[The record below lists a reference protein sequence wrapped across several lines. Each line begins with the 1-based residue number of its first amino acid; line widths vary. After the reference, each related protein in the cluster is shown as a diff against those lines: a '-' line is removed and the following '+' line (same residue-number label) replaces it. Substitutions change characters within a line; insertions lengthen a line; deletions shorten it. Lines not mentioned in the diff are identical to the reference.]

1 MGASISL
8 DSKYRLILNTEVE
21 CISINTSSPKAK
33 AKANASGGGSGSG
46 SGSSSGR
53 KHHKDRDDDHH
64 GSDKSG
70 SDSESRSDSGSG
82 SGSGSGSDSD
92 SDSDGEKTYTVKLT
106 PEIIGYIRS
115 YVRKTQFLDEFD
127 LITEIELDKYDHAP
141 GSALVFNSDSIVFMP
156 NNQTLEAVGEW
167 EYLES
172 DKPVVSSKSKSKS
185 KGGSGRSRHRHDDD
199 DDDDD
204 DDEHRD
210 HASSKYKTKDD
221 DLPVGEIENVLTE
234 KFQEYNKTR
243 EFVIHESK
251 SSFLALLIKSV
262 EVVKV

>member
-46 SGSSSGR
+46 SSGR
-53 KHHKDRDDDHH
+53 KHRKDRESDDDNA
-64 GSDKSG
+64 SASG
-70 SDSESRSDSGSG
+70 SESESGSESDRSDRSGS
-82 SGSGSGSDSD
+82 SSD

-115 YVRKTQFLDEFD
+115 YIRKTQFLDEFD

-185 KGGSGRSRHRHDDD
+185 KGGSGRSRHRHDNND

-221 DLPVGEIENVLTE
+221 DLPVGEIENVITE

>member
-21 CISINTSSPKAK
+21 CISINTSTPK
-33 AKANASGGGSGSG
+33 ASGGGE
-46 SGSSSGR
+46 SGR
-53 KHHKDRDDDHH
+53 TKKQDDRKHRKDRESDDDDDDAS
-64 GSDKSG
+64 GSG
-70 SDSESRSDSGSG
+70 SDSESGSESDRSGS
-82 SGSGSGSDSD
+82 S

-115 YVRKTQFLDEFD
+115 YIRKTQFLDEFD

-172 DKPVVSSKSKSKS
+172 DKPVGSSKSKSKS

-210 HASSKYKTKDD
+210 HASSKYKTKED

>member
-33 AKANASGGGSGSG
+33 AKATGGGSSSGSGRKHRKDRESDDDKSGSG
-46 SGSSSGR
+46 SGS
-53 KHHKDRDDDHH
+53 D
-64 GSDKSG
+64 SDKSG
-70 SDSESRSDSGSG
+70 SDSESGSG
-82 SGSGSGSDSD
+82 SS

-106 PEIIGYIRS
+106 PDIIGYIRS
-115 YVRKTQFLDEFD
+115 YIRKTQFLDEFD

-141 GSALVFNSDSIVFMP
+141 GSAIVFNSDSIVFMP

-167 EYLES
+167 EYLEP
-172 DKPVVSSKSKSKS
+172 DKPVVSSSSSSSKSKSKS
-185 KGGSGRSRHRHDDD
+185 GGGRSRHRHDDD
-199 DDDDD
+199 DE
-204 DDEHRD
+204 DEDARRD

-221 DLPVGEIENVLTE
+221 DLPVGEIENVITD

>member
-33 AKANASGGGSGSG
+33 AKTHATGGGS
-46 SGSSSGR
+46 
-53 KHHKDRDDDHH
+53 KHRDDRDDD
-64 GSDKSG
+64 K
-70 SDSESRSDSGSG
+70 
-82 SGSGSGSDSD
+82 SGSGSGSDSESGSGSD
-92 SDSDGEKTYTVKLT
+92 SDRSDSGSDSDGEKTYTVKLT

-115 YVRKTQFLDEFD
+115 YIRKTQFLDEFD

-141 GSALVFNSDSIVFMP
+141 GSAIVFNSDSIVFMP

-172 DKPVVSSKSKSKS
+172 DKPVVSSSKSKSKS
-185 KGGSGRSRHRHDDD
+185 GGGRSRHSHRHDN
-199 DDDDD
+199 DDDD
-204 DDEHRD
+204 DDEDRHRA
-210 HASSKYKTKDD
+210 ASSKYKTKDD

>member
-21 CISINTSSPKAK
+21 CISINTSSPKA
-33 AKANASGGGSGSG
+33 SGGGRSQKQ
-46 SGSSSGR
+46 R
-53 KHHKDRDDDHH
+53 DHKDSKDRESDDAS
-64 GSDKSG
+64 GSG
-70 SDSESRSDSGSG
+70 SDSESGTGSESGSE
-82 SGSGSGSDSD
+82 SE
-92 SDSDGEKTYTVKLT
+92 SDGEKTYTVKLT

-115 YVRKTQFLDEFD
+115 YIRKTQFLDEFD

-167 EYLES
+167 EYLEP
-172 DKPVVSSKSKSKS
+172 DKPVVSSSSKSKSKS
-185 KGGSGRSRHRHDDD
+185 GGGRSRHRHDDD
-199 DDDDD
+199 DDDDED
-204 DDEHRD
+204 RHRD
-210 HASSKYKTKDD
+210 RSSSKYKTKDD
-221 DLPVGEIENVLTE
+221 DLPVGEIENVITE

>member
-33 AKANASGGGSGSG
+33 AKATGGGSKHRKNRDNDKSGSG
-46 SGSSSGR
+46 SGSE
-53 KHHKDRDDDHH
+53 
-64 GSDKSG
+64 
-70 SDSESRSDSGSG
+70 SESESGSG
-82 SGSGSGSDSD
+82 SESETESGSG

-115 YVRKTQFLDEFD
+115 YIRKTQFLDEFD

-141 GSALVFNSDSIVFMP
+141 GSAIVFNSDSIVFMP

-167 EYLES
+167 EYIES
-172 DKPVVSSKSKSKS
+172 DKPVVSSSSSKSKSKS
-185 KGGSGRSRHRHDDD
+185 GGGRRRHRDD

-204 DDEHRD
+204 DDEDHHR
-210 HASSKYKTKDD
+210 ASSKYKTKDD
-221 DLPVGEIENVLTE
+221 DLPVGEIENVITE

-251 SSFLALLIKSV
+251 SSFLALLINSV

>member
-21 CISINTSSPKAK
+21 CISINTSTPK
-33 AKANASGGGSGSG
+33 ASGGGE
-46 SGSSSGR
+46 SGR
-53 KHHKDRDDDHH
+53 TKKQDDRKHRKDRESDDDNAS
-64 GSDKSG
+64 GSG
-70 SDSESRSDSGSG
+70 SDSESGSESDRSGS
-82 SGSGSGSDSD
+82 S

-106 PEIIGYIRS
+106 PEIIGYIRN
-115 YVRKTQFLDEFD
+115 YVRKTHFLDEFD

-172 DKPVVSSKSKSKS
+172 DKPVGSSKSKSKS
-185 KGGSGRSRHRHDDD
+185 KSGGGRSRHRHD

-210 HASSKYKTKDD
+210 HASSKYKTKED

>member
-33 AKANASGGGSGSG
+33 AKATGGGS
-46 SGSSSGR
+46 
-53 KHHKDRDDDHH
+53 KHRKDRDDDHH

-70 SDSESRSDSGSG
+70 SDSGSDSE
-82 SGSGSGSDSD
+82 SGSGSDSESG

-115 YVRKTQFLDEFD
+115 YIRKTQFLDEFD

-167 EYLES
+167 EYLEP
-172 DKPVVSSKSKSKS
+172 DKPVVSSSSSSSSKSKSKS
-185 KGGSGRSRHRHDDD
+185 GGGRSRHRHDN
-199 DDDDD
+199 DDDD
-204 DDEHRD
+204 DDEDRHRA
-210 HASSKYKTKDD
+210 ASSKYKTKDD
-221 DLPVGEIENVLTE
+221 DLPVGEIENVITE

>member
-21 CISINTSSPKAK
+21 CISINTSTPK
-33 AKANASGGGSGSG
+33 ASGGGE
-46 SGSSSGR
+46 SGR
-53 KHHKDRDDDHH
+53 TKKQDDRKHRNDHESDDDDDDAS
-64 GSDKSG
+64 GSG
-70 SDSESRSDSGSG
+70 SDSESGSESDRSESDRSGS
-82 SGSGSGSDSD
+82 S

-115 YVRKTQFLDEFD
+115 YIRKTQFLDEFD

-172 DKPVVSSKSKSKS
+172 DKPVGSSKSKSKS

-204 DDEHRD
+204 DEHRD
-210 HASSKYKTKDD
+210 HASSKYKTKED

>member
-33 AKANASGGGSGSG
+33 AKANATGGGS
-46 SGSSSGR
+46 SGR
-53 KHHKDRDDDHH
+53 KDRDDDHH
-64 GSDKSG
+64 GSDSG
-70 SDSESRSDSGSG
+70 SDSES
-82 SGSGSGSDSD
+82 GSGSDSE
-92 SDSDGEKTYTVKLT
+92 SGSESDGEKTYTVKLT

-115 YVRKTQFLDEFD
+115 YIRKTQFLDEFD

-141 GSALVFNSDSIVFMP
+141 GSAIVFNSDSIVFMP

-167 EYLES
+167 EYLEP
-172 DKPVVSSKSKSKS
+172 DKPVVSSSSSSSKSKSKS
-185 KGGSGRSRHRHDDD
+185 GGGRSRHRHDN
-199 DDDDD
+199 DD
-204 DDEHRD
+204 DDEDRHRA
-210 HASSKYKTKDD
+210 ASSKYKTKDD
-221 DLPVGEIENVLTE
+221 DLPVGEIENVITE

>member
-21 CISINTSSPKAK
+21 CISINTSSPKA
-33 AKANASGGGSGSG
+33 SGGGRSQKQ
-46 SGSSSGR
+46 R
-53 KHHKDRDDDHH
+53 DHKDRKDRESDDSS
-64 GSDKSG
+64 GSG
-70 SDSESRSDSGSG
+70 SDSESGSGSGTGSESGSG
-82 SGSGSGSDSD
+82 SESDS
-92 SDSDGEKTYTVKLT
+92 EKTYTVKLT

-115 YVRKTQFLDEFD
+115 YIRKTQFLDEFD

-141 GSALVFNSDSIVFMP
+141 GSAIVFNSDSIVFMP
-156 NNQTLEAVGEW
+156 NDQTLEAVGDW

-172 DKPVVSSKSKSKS
+172 DKPVSSSSSSSKSKSKS
-185 KGGSGRSRHRHDDD
+185 GGRKRHRHN
-199 DDDDD
+199 
-204 DDEHRD
+204 DDEDEDHD
-210 HASSKYKTKDD
+210 HASSKYKTKED

-251 SSFLALLIKSV
+251 NSFLVLLIKSV

>member
-33 AKANASGGGSGSG
+33 AKATGGGSSRKHRKDRESDDDKSGSG
-46 SGSSSGR
+46 S
-53 KHHKDRDDDHH
+53 D
-64 GSDKSG
+64 SDKSG
-70 SDSESRSDSGSG
+70 SDSGSDSESGSG
-82 SGSGSGSDSD
+82 SS

-115 YVRKTQFLDEFD
+115 YIRKTQFLDEFD

-141 GSALVFNSDSIVFMP
+141 GSAIVFNSDSIVFMP

-167 EYLES
+167 EYLEP
-172 DKPVVSSKSKSKS
+172 DKPVVSSSSSSSKSKSKS
-185 KGGSGRSRHRHDDD
+185 GGGRSRHRHDDD
-199 DDDDD
+199 DE
-204 DDEHRD
+204 DEDARRD

-221 DLPVGEIENVLTE
+221 DLPVGEIENVITD

-251 SSFLALLIKSV
+251 NSFLALLIKSV

>member
-33 AKANASGGGSGSG
+33 AKASGGSGH
-46 SGSSSGR
+46 
-53 KHHKDRDDDHH
+53 KHRDDD
-64 GSDKSG
+64 KS
-70 SDSESRSDSGSG
+70 R
-82 SGSGSGSDSD
+82 SGSGSGSDSESGSESGSD
-92 SDSDGEKTYTVKLT
+92 SDRSDSGSESDGEKTYTVKLT

-115 YVRKTQFLDEFD
+115 YIRKTQFLDEFD

-141 GSALVFNSDSIVFMP
+141 GSAIVFNSDSIVFMP

-167 EYLES
+167 EYIES
-172 DKPVVSSKSKSKS
+172 DKPVVSSSSKSKSKS
-185 KGGSGRSRHRHDDD
+185 GGGGRSRHRHDN
-199 DDDDD
+199 DD
-204 DDEHRD
+204 DDEDRHRA
-210 HASSKYKTKDD
+210 ASSKYKTKDD
-221 DLPVGEIENVLTE
+221 DLPVGEIENVITE

>member
-33 AKANASGGGSGSG
+33 AKATGGGSG
-46 SGSSSGR
+46 R
-53 KHHKDRDDDHH
+53 KARKDRDDDHH

-70 SDSESRSDSGSG
+70 SDSGSDSDSGSG
-82 SGSGSGSDSD
+82 SGSDSESG

-115 YVRKTQFLDEFD
+115 YIRKTQFLDEFD

-141 GSALVFNSDSIVFMP
+141 GSAIVFNSDSIVFMP

-167 EYLES
+167 EYLEP
-172 DKPVVSSKSKSKS
+172 DKPVVSSSSSSSSKSKSKS
-185 KGGSGRSRHRHDDD
+185 GGGRSRHRHDDD

-204 DDEHRD
+204 DEDRHRD
-210 HASSKYKTKDD
+210 RSSSKYKTKDD
-221 DLPVGEIENVLTE
+221 DLPVGEIENVITD

>member
-21 CISINTSSPKAK
+21 CISINTSTPK
-33 AKANASGGGSGSG
+33 ASGGGE
-46 SGSSSGR
+46 SGR
-53 KHHKDRDDDHH
+53 TKKQDDRKHRKDRESDDDDDDAS
-64 GSDKSG
+64 GSG
-70 SDSESRSDSGSG
+70 SDSESGSESDRSGS
-82 SGSGSGSDSD
+82 S

-185 KGGSGRSRHRHDDD
+185 KGGGRSRHRHDDDD

-210 HASSKYKTKDD
+210 HASSKYKTKED

>member
-21 CISINTSSPKAK
+21 CISINTSSPKA
-33 AKANASGGGSGSG
+33 SGGGRSQKQ
-46 SGSSSGR
+46 R
-53 KHHKDRDDDHH
+53 DHKDRKDRESDDA
-64 GSDKSG
+64 
-70 SDSESRSDSGSG
+70 
-82 SGSGSGSDSD
+82 SGSGSGSDSE
-92 SDSDGEKTYTVKLT
+92 SGTGSESGSGSESESDGEKTYTVKLT

-115 YVRKTQFLDEFD
+115 YIRKTQFLDEFD

-141 GSALVFNSDSIVFMP
+141 GSAIVFNSDSIVFMP
-156 NNQTLEAVGEW
+156 NDQTLEAVGDW

-172 DKPVVSSKSKSKS
+172 DKPVSSSSSSSSKSKSKS
-185 KGGSGRSRHRHDDD
+185 GGRKRHRHNA
-199 DDDDD
+199 
-204 DDEHRD
+204 DEDEDHD
-210 HASSKYKTKDD
+210 HASSKYKTKED
-221 DLPVGEIENVLTE
+221 DLSVGEIENVLTE

-251 SSFLALLIKSV
+251 NSFLVLLIKSV

>member
-21 CISINTSSPKAK
+21 CISINTSSPKA
-33 AKANASGGGSGSG
+33 SGGGRSQKQ
-46 SGSSSGR
+46 R
-53 KHHKDRDDDHH
+53 DHKDHKDRKDRESDDA
-64 GSDKSG
+64 
-70 SDSESRSDSGSG
+70 
-82 SGSGSGSDSD
+82 SGSDSD
-92 SDSDGEKTYTVKLT
+92 SESGSSSGSESGSGSESESDSEKTYTVKLT

-115 YVRKTQFLDEFD
+115 YIRKTQFLDEFD

-141 GSALVFNSDSIVFMP
+141 GSAIVFNSDSIVFMP
-156 NNQTLEAVGEW
+156 NDQTLEAVGDW

-172 DKPVVSSKSKSKS
+172 DKPVSSSSSSSSKSKSKS
-185 KGGSGRSRHRHDDD
+185 GGRKRHRHN
-199 DDDDD
+199 
-204 DDEHRD
+204 DDEYEDHD
-210 HASSKYKTKDD
+210 HASSKYKTKED

-251 SSFLALLIKSV
+251 NSFLVLLIKSV

>member
-33 AKANASGGGSGSG
+33 ANATGGG
-46 SGSSSGR
+46 SSGR
-53 KHHKDRDDDHH
+53 KHHKDRESDD
-64 GSDKSG
+64 DKSG
-70 SDSESRSDSGSG
+70 SDSGSESESG
-82 SGSGSGSDSD
+82 SGSGSGSDSG

-115 YVRKTQFLDEFD
+115 YIRKTQFLDEFD

-167 EYLES
+167 EYLEP
-172 DKPVVSSKSKSKS
+172 DKPVVSSSSKSKSKS
-185 KGGSGRSRHRHDDD
+185 GGGRSRHSHRHDN
-199 DDDDD
+199 DD
-204 DDEHRD
+204 DDEDEDHHR
-210 HASSKYKTKDD
+210 ASSKYKTKED